1 MYIHKSHSKK
11 DLRDLFKELGYKFNS
26 ALNKRELNLQI
37 NQLLKKNIKL
47 NPHNSYKINNINDLV
62 DYLTK
67 PNFNE
72 KISIEKKKEVM
83 FRAKRIIQFAK
94 NDYNFNGSFYKN
106 IGTVHTD
113 TIFISAYGFLP
124 TIRRAC
130 NLYNKCIF
138 KVDHINAVIPVRI
151 QKELEENIKVKKKQI
166 YNLQIKRGKVIVYFD

>member
-11 DLRDLFKELGYKFNS
+11 DLRELFKELGYKFNS
-26 ALNKRELNLQI
+26 ALNKREIIIQI
-37 NQLLKKNIKL
+37 NQLLKKNIKI
-47 NPHNSYKINNINDLV
+47 NPENSYNINNLNDLV
-62 DYLTK
+62 NHLTK

-83 FRAKRIIQFAK
+83 LRAKRIIQFAK
-94 NDYNFNGSFYKN
+94 NEYNFNGSFYKD

-124 TIRRAC
+124 TVRRAC
-130 NLYNKCIF
+130 NLYNKCMF

-166 YNLQIKRGKVIVYFD
+166 YNLQIKRGKIMVYFD